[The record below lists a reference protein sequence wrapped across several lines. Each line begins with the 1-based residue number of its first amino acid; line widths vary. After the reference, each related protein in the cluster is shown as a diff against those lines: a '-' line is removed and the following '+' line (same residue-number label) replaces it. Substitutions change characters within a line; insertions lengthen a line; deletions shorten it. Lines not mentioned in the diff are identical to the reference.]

1 MKAAVN
7 QKGYTMVETIMY
19 ISLLII
25 LGGVLAGYAHKVISR
40 YKTGRTTQQVID
52 LKKAIINFTA
62 SDEDYSQLSIAAM
75 DQGHSLP
82 MDMRN
87 GDHVTAHHALGGSV
101 QLGPAS
107 DDILGD
113 TSENKDFMFYI
124 RFNNLPKDSCVE
136 ILTQGQFYG
145 DGSEMD
151 TLIVNGKFAWQYE
164 HSFYNTDN
172 YSGGNPEVK
181 ILTPGTGVNAV
192 PSIRLTI
199 TDAVHAC
206 SEKDTNHITWIFS

>member
-7 QKGYTMVETIMY
+7 QKGYTMIETIMY

-25 LGGVLAGYAHKVISR
+25 LGGVLAGYAHHVISR
-40 YKTGRTTQQVID
+40 YKTGRAAQQVID

-62 SDEDYSQLSIAAM
+62 ADEDYSNLSIAAM
-75 DQGHSLP
+75 DHAHSLP

-107 DDILGD
+107 DDVLGD
-113 TSENKDFMFYI
+113 DSDNKDFMLYI

-151 TLIVNGKFAWQYE
+151 TLIINGKFAWQYQ
-164 HSFYNTDN
+164 HSFYDTSK
-172 YSGGNPEVK
+172 YSGGNPVVST
-181 ILTPGTGVNAV
+181 LLPGSGANAV
-192 PSIRLTI
+192 PSIRLNI
-199 TDAVHAC
+199 SDAVRAC
-206 SEKDTNHITWIFS
+206 TEKDSNHITWIFS

>member
-1 MKAAVN
+1 MKAATN

-25 LGGVLAGYAHKVISR
+25 LGGVLAGYAHTVISR
-40 YKTGRTTQQVID
+40 YKTGRVAQQVLD
-52 LKKAIINFTA
+52 LKKAIISFTA
-62 SDEDYSQLSIAAM
+62 ADEDYSNLSIAAM

-107 DDILGD
+107 DDVLND
-113 TSENKDFMFYI
+113 NSENKDFMFYI
-124 RFNNLPKDSCVE
+124 RFNNLPKNSCVE

-151 TLIVNGKFAWQYE
+151 TLIVNGRFAWQYQ
-164 HSFYNTDN
+164 HSFYNTNN
-172 YSGGNPEVK
+172 YSGGHPEVK
-181 ILTPGTGVNAV
+181 TLVPGTGVNAV
-192 PSIRLTI
+192 PSIRLNI
-199 TDAVHAC
+199 TEAVNAC
-206 SEKDTNHITWIFS
+206 TERDNNHITWIFS